1 MTENNPPKKR
11 GRGRPSKKELNDI
24 ALQARTSTPEQ
35 IAASTGRSVLSITKA
50 LGNDEDLAETQE
62 IIQSFRL
69 RPEYKHFCKQFT
81 ADEMQMF
88 EHKYVNMLRQFK
100 KDVLYTEESQMFL
113 LITYDLLLA
122 KNTVKIREIEESL
135 VKIVLDIE
143 NLKLDMITME
153 EGSPQRKEAFE
164 NLRILNERHTGLTM
178 AQGKIDKIVQ
188 DYTDIILKQWALIK
202 GTRKDR
208 IDVIE
213 NSKKTFFDMLKS
225 FDNKK
230 FRDDEG
236 REAEL
241 MRISGEREKERLGQP
256 HKYMDGNVDLPI
268 LSADTVGKLDE
279 ADSIR
284 EADTQEKEHE

>member
-50 LGNDEDLAETQE
+50 LGNDEDIAETQE

-69 RPEYKHFCKQFT
+69 RPEYKSYQKQFT
-81 ADEMQMF
+81 EDEMKMF

-100 KDVLYTEESQMFL
+100 KDVLYTEESQIFL
-113 LITYDLLLA
+113 LITYELLLA
-122 KNTVKIREIEESL
+122 KNTARIKEIEEQL
-135 VKIVLDIE
+135 VSTLLGIE
-143 NLKLDMITME
+143 NLKLDMISME
-153 EGSPQRKEAFE
+153 EGSPERREALE
-164 NLRILNERHTGLTM
+164 HLRIMNERMTGLTM
-178 AQGKIDKIVQ
+178 AQGKIDRIVQ
-188 DYTDIILKQWALIK
+188 DYTDIILKQWTLIK